1 MKCLYCGFI
10 YLCIAYILKSGG
22 GKAGVRMMF
31 DALGGTH
38 EANEAMAEFLVEQ
51 AKSLPFMNQ

>member
-1 MKCLYCGFI
+1 
-10 YLCIAYILKSGG
+10 
-22 GKAGVRMMF
+22 MMF